1 MPKRARMTVRPVAV
15 GSFVL
20 GGLALAVVAV
30 LVFGGIRLFTRIIPV
45 TVVFQGSVA
54 GLAVGSPVTFRGVQI
69 GSVAGISVH
78 VRGGNE
84 EPVIPVVLDLEPSRI
99 SWPSGRTLTDYYGLK
114 HAIDLGLR
122 AQLSS
127 VSLVTGQLDVELDF
141 LPGTPANFSAPSGG
155 MPEIPTVPSDMQH
168 LKDQLLKMNLPELA
182 NDARRTLVAA
192 QLILNRLDGKIDP
205 LADSLQH
212 VAGSAQMTL
221 ETATGVL
228 RSVQADAART
238 LGSIDKLAD
247 ETRKQVAGKGRAL
260 DPVVASAGQATA
272 NANRLLTSLNG
283 MVGPGTPMR
292 GDLEASLRDLA
303 ASASSLRDL
312 TRNLQRNP
320 AGTLFGKAQR

>member
-1 MPKRARMTVRPVAV
+1 MAVRPVAV

-30 LVFGGIRLFTRIIPV
+30 LVFGGIRLFKQTIPV

-54 GLAVGSPVTFRGVQI
+54 GLAVGSPVTFRGVQV
-69 GSVAGISVH
+69 GTVAQISVH
-78 VRGGNE
+78 VRGGDE
-84 EPVIPVVLDLEPSRI
+84 DPVIPVVLDIEPSRI
-99 SWPSGRTLTDYYGLK
+99 SWPSGRTLSDYYGLK

-141 LPGTPANFSAPSGG
+141 LPNTPAKLSDPAAGG
-155 MPEIPTVPSDMQH
+155 TEIPTVPSDMQH
-168 LKDQLLKMNLPELA
+168 LKDQLLQMNLPGLA
-182 NDARRTLVAA
+182 KDARSALVSAK
-192 QLILNRLDGKIDP
+192 LVLNRLDGKIDP
-205 LADSLQH
+205 LADSIQH
-212 VAGSAQMTL
+212 VAASAQITL
-221 ETATGVL
+221 DTATGVL
-228 RSVQADAART
+228 RSVQAEAART
-238 LGSIDKLAD
+238 LGSIDRLAD
-247 ETRKQVAGKGRAL
+247 ETRRQVSAKGRAL
-260 DPVVASAGQATA
+260 DPVVASAAEATA

-283 MVGPGTPMR
+283 MVGPDAPMR

>member
-1 MPKRARMTVRPVAV
+1 MAVRPVAV

-30 LVFGGIRLFTRIIPV
+30 LVFGGIRLFTRTIPV
-45 TVVFQGSVA
+45 TVVFEGSVA

-69 GSVAGISVH
+69 GSVTQISVH

-84 EPVIPVVLDLEPSRI
+84 GAVIPVVLDIEPSRI
-99 SWPSGRTLTDYYGLK
+99 SWPSGKTMKEYYGLK

-141 LPGTPANFSAPSGG
+141 LPGTPANFSDASAG

-168 LKDQLLKMNLPELA
+168 LKDQLLKMNLPDLA
-182 NDARRTLVAA
+182 NSARSALVSA
-192 QLILNRLDGKIDP
+192 QLVLNRIDGKIDP
-205 LADSLQH
+205 LVESIQR
-212 VAGSAQMTL
+212 VVGSAQITL
-221 ETATGVL
+221 DTATGVL
-228 RSVQADAART
+228 RTVQSDAART
-238 LGSIDKLAD
+238 LGSIDRLAD
-247 ETRKQVAGKGRAL
+247 ETRRQVTAKGRAL

-272 NANRLLTSLNG
+272 NANRLLISLNG
-283 MVGPGTPMR
+283 MVGPEAPMR
-292 GDLEASLRDLA
+292 GDLEAALRDLA